1 MIPALMAA
9 RPLIKYGVIV
19 GLPLLLL
26 TASHWYAWSKGDTN
40 GEKRILAQW
49 DAANAKVMKESNK
62 QLIDVREM
70 EARLADEKA
79 KDAQIIAK
87 QKAELKR
94 KAEEYAKSKPP
105 MVLSLRFAQLWD
117 ELISVPNAAG
127 KSLSTADSRSGG
139 IEVSRGEIRT
149 AAAPVVPIPQED
161 GTVVELTTDELQQA
175 VIHTHEVLADC
186 KTDYNR
192 FSDWNNGREQIEL
205 KRLIQ

>member
-1 MIPALMAA
+1 MFPALMAA

-62 QLIDVREM
+62 QLLDVRELEM
-70 EARLADEKA
+70 RLADQKA
-79 KDAQIIAK
+79 KDDQIIAK

-105 MVLSLRFAQLWD
+105 IVLPLRFTQLWD
-117 ELISVPNAAG
+117 ELIRVPNSAG
-127 KSLSTADSRSGG
+127 KSLPASDSRSGG
-139 IEVSRGEIRT
+139 IEVSRGEVR
-149 AAAPVVPIPQED
+149 AASAPVVPFPQED
-161 GTVVELTTDELQQA
+161 GSVVELTTDELQQA
-175 VIHTHEVLADC
+175 VIHTHDVLAEC
-186 KTDYNR
+186 KGDYNQ
-192 FSDWNNGREQIEL
+192 FSVWNDGRERVEL
-205 KRLIQ
+205 KRLAQ

>member
-127 KSLSTADSRSGG
+127 KSLSTADPRSGG
-139 IEVSRGEIRT
+139 IQVSSGEVRA
-149 AAAPVVPIPQED
+149 AAAPLVPIPQED

-175 VIHTHEVLADC
+175 VIHTHDVLAEC
-186 KTDYNR
+186 KGDYNQ
-192 FSDWNNGREQIEL
+192 FSVWNDGRERIEL
-205 KRLIQ
+205 KRLAQ

>member
-9 RPLIKYGVIV
+9 PPAIKYGFLIGVPVI
-19 GLPLLLL
+19 LL

-40 GEKRILAQW
+40 GEQRILAQW

-105 MVLSLRFAQLWD
+105 MVLSLRFTQLWD

-127 KSLSTADSRSGG
+127 KSLSAADSRSGG
-139 IEVSRGEIRT
+139 IQVSSGEVR
-149 AAAPVVPIPQED
+149 AASAPVVPFPQED
-161 GTVVELTTDELQQA
+161 GSVVELTTDELQQA
-175 VIHTHEVLADC
+175 VIHTHDVLADC
-186 KTDYNR
+186 KGDYSQ
-192 FSDWNNGREQIEL
+192 FSHWNHERETIEL
-205 KRLIQ
+205 NRLQR